1 MKIEVSNGE
10 VLDKFSIL
18 QIKGER
24 IEDPIAL
31 QNVQRELESLKDAV
45 DTIHSQESSDALR
58 ILQAQL
64 LEVNTQLWEVEDV
77 LRAFEKTQD
86 FGPSFVAAARSV
98 YQLNDR
104 RASLKREINRLTGST
119 LVEEKSYE
127 KYRKNA

>member
-10 VLDKFSIL
+10 VLDKFCIL
-18 QIKGER
+18 QIKRKR

-31 QNVQRELESLKDAV
+31 QNVQRELESLQDAV

-77 LRAFEKTQD
+77 LRTFEKTQD
-86 FGPSFVAAARSV
+86 FGSSFVDAARSV
-98 YQLNDR
+98 YRLNDR
-104 RASLKREINRLTGST
+104 RASLKREINHLTGSA

-127 KYRKNA
+127 KYHKNA

>member
-31 QNVQRELESLKDAV
+31 QNVQRELESLQDAV
-45 DTIHSQESSDALR
+45 DTIHSQESSDALS
-58 ILQAQL
+58 ILQARL

-77 LRAFEKTQD
+77 LRAFENTQD